1 MQTGERQF
9 VCQSC
14 DKTFIQLPN
23 LYEHEFI
30 HKKINV
36 AYV

>member
-1 MQTGERQF
+1 

-14 DKTFIQLPN
+14 DKTFIQLLN

-30 HKKINV
+30 HTQNEFMSDM
-36 AYV
+36 